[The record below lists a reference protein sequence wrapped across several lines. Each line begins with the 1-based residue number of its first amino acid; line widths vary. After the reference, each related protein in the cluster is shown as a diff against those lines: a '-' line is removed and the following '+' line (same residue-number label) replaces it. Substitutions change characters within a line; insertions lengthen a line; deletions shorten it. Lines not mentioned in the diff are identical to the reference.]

1 MRMKV
6 GRTPSMTH
14 IMCQYYNNTKNHIL
28 TQTSSDT
35 LGDAISETMKK
46 LSIKAKKQLKKKMER
61 PKAASYSVDI
71 EISTYQA
78 RERDEDEYS
87 IIGLDEIHDNE
98 VNNNEIF
105 TDWPGDENEHND
117 NGDFDSFNILRMRSR
132 SLVSQKRDSDY
143 ESCAEEAE
151 GVIEDTEETFPLES
165 SEEESAP
172 AISTLNAALQAFS
185 LSTANDR
192 DKMASKLP
200 DPEHVSVT
208 VRDKFS
214 LERAGS
220 MITLPMMTKNQMTS
234 RPKTAPDNSD
244 LEREWRK
251 MMMKNKRPRRQMS
264 V

>member
-1 MRMKV
+1 M
-6 GRTPSMTH
+6 G
-14 IMCQYYNNTKNHIL
+14 
-28 TQTSSDT
+28 
-35 LGDAISETMKK
+35 
-46 LSIKAKKQLKKKMER
+46 KKKMER

-105 TDWPGDENEHND
+105 TDWPEDENEHN
-117 NGDFDSFNILRMRSR
+117 NTGDFDSFNILRMRSR
-132 SLVSQKRDSDY
+132 SLVSQKRDSDN

-165 SEEESAP
+165 SEEE
-172 AISTLNAALQAFS
+172 LQAFS

-200 DPEHVSVT
+200 DPGHVSVT

-251 MMMKNKRPRRQMS
+251 MMMKNKRP
-264 V
+264 